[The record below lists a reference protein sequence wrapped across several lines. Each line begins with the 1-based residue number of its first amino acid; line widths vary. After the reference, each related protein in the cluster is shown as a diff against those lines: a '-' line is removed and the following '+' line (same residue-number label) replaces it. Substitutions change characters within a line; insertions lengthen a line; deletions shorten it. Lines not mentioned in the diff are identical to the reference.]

1 MSLAGQEEAH
11 HIRPLRLT
19 SYTMSGLNMTK
30 KLHVKTN
37 DGVIK
42 HEGKTPQETQNVGE
56 EL

>member
-1 MSLAGQEEAH
+1 MSLLGQEEAYQ
-11 HIRPLRLT
+11 IRLLRLT
-19 SYTMSGLNMTK
+19 SYTMSGLNRKK

-42 HEGKTPQETQNVGE
+42 HKGQTPQETHNVGE